1 VSYPPIKNG
10 VRVKA
15 TVLRSGKGDCTTDA
29 IAERTAQDGKTG
41 AVFAH
46 SDSHGL
52 CYGVKFEDGEAWF
65 DPNELE
71 VLGA

>member
-10 VRVKA
+10 TRVKA
-15 TVLRSGKGDCTTDA
+15 TVRRSGTGDYTAEA
-29 IAERTAQDGKTG
+29 IAERAAQNGKTG

-52 CYGVKFEDGEAWF
+52 CYGVRFEDGEAWF

-71 VLGA
+71 ALGE

>member
-1 VSYPPIKNG
+1 MSYPAIQNG
-10 VRVKA
+10 TRVKA
-15 TVLRSGKGDCTTDA
+15 TVRRLGKGDYTDAA
-29 IAERTAQDGKTG
+29 IAERAAQDGKTG

-52 CYGVKFEDGEAWF
+52 CYGVRFEDGEAWF